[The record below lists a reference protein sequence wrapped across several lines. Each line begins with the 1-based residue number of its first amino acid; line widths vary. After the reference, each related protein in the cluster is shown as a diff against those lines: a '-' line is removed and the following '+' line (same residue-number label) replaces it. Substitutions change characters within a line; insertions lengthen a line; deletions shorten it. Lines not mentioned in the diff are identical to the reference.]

1 MARRN
6 VAFAQ
11 RQSPANKHRSG
22 GRKRRATG
30 EVARAPAPAFD
41 DLTEAFFA
49 AAPPDEPATVVVSES
64 FDDLVA
70 VGAAP
75 PDPLAVLGAGT
86 RRAVA
91 AVRVV
96 LGRLFARVVAGLQ
109 RAARK

>member
-11 RQSPANKHRSG
+11 RPEPTNKRRSR
-22 GRKRRATG
+22 GRKRRVTG
-30 EVARAPAPAFD
+30 EIARAPAPAFD

-49 AAPPDEPATVVVSES
+49 AAPADEAVLAAAPDS

-70 VGAAP
+70 VGP
-75 PDPLAVLGAGT
+75 PPGDPLASL
-86 RRAVA
+86 RRIFA
-91 AVRVV
+91 AVRAA
-96 LGRLFARVVAGLQ
+96 LGRLLVPAGPQ